1 MNVNSLENKESYFLQ
16 ATAAEGNLRG
26 AVVVTTS
33 VVEKARQVHATFPT
47 ATAALG
53 RTMSGA
59 ALLAANLKDKDKI
72 TVRIM
77 GDGPIGGI
85 IVDVD
90 SEGAIRGYVQNPEA
104 DLPLNEKGK
113 LAVGEVVGKQG
124 YVYVTKDLGLKEP
137 YNSSCPLVSGEIG
150 EDLTAYLYHSEQV
163 PSAVGV
169 GVLVNPDHSVQAAGG
184 FLVQLLPG
192 ADKELMEEMDRRIA
206 ELPPVTKMLTDG
218 LGGEEILE
226 KIFSGFNPIIY
237 TRKPLAFKCRCSRER
252 LEQILL
258 TLGEKEIKAM
268 IEEQKGA
275 ELRCHFCNQLYNFT
289 EEDLQNLLD

>member
-1 MNVNSLENKESYFLQ
+1 MNSLENKESYFLQ